1 MVHPFVITALKTAT
15 LLFGGVITLF
25 AYRAYART
33 RSPALRALA
42 VGFGIVTLGA
52 AAAGAVDLLPGFD
65 RQLALV
71 VESALTALGFGVIAY
86 SLYAEM

>member
-1 MVHPFVITALKTAT
+1 MVHPLVITALKTAT

-42 VGFGIVTLGA
+42 VGFGIVTLGTA
-52 AAAGAVDLLPGFD
+52 TAGAVDLVLGLD

-71 VESALTALGFGVIAY
+71 IESALVALGFGVIAY

>member
-1 MVHPFVITALKTAT
+1 MVHPLVITALKTAA

-33 RSPALRALA
+33 RAPALRALA
-42 VGFGIVTLGA
+42 VGFGTVTLGA
-52 AAAGAVDLLPGFD
+52 AAAGAVDFLPGFE

-71 VESALTALGFGVIAY
+71 LESALTALGFGVIAY

>member
-1 MVHPFVITALKTAT
+1 MVHPLVITALKTAT

-42 VGFGIVTLGA
+42 LGFGVVTVGA
-52 AAAGAVDLLPGFD
+52 AAAGAADLLLGFD
-65 RQLALV
+65 RQIALI
-71 VESALTALGFGVIAY
+71 VESALTALGFGIIAY